1 MTDRELVYMLLSHLA
16 SQPITSEREN
26 YVEIQNDAF
35 GEDIVFEFDK
45 NGTLTAIY
53 S

>member
-1 MTDRELVYMLLSHLA
+1 MTDRELISALVSRLK
-16 SQPITSEREN
+16 SQDIVAERED
-26 YVEIQNDAF
+26 YVEIQNGAL

>member
-1 MTDRELVYMLLSHLA
+1 MTDRELISVLVSRLK
-16 SQPITSEREN
+16 SQDIVAERED
-26 YVEIQNDAF
+26 YVEIQNLSY

-45 NGTLTAIY
+45 EGTITAIY